1 MASSIKAMKWHY
13 SLLAA
18 LYVTALHLSDPDN
31 TSQLCTMYKKK
42 VVFPNFLGDQNP
54 INGPF
59 FFCFKIRMSHFFSDF
74 QVMSHLINCLLWTCK
89 DLRSSHS

>member
-1 MASSIKAMKWHY
+1 MASSINAMKWHY
-13 SLLAA
+13 SLLAS

-31 TSQLCTMYKKK
+31 TSQKKK

-59 FFCFKIRMSHFFSDF
+59 FFCFKIHMSDF
-74 QVMSHLINCLLWTCK
+74 FF
-89 DLRSSHS
+89 